1 MQRTFLFSLLAGAM
15 VLGACVPQEQAGQAD
30 FDAYC
35 AACHGVDARGNGPV
49 SVDLNLNAPDLTL
62 IAQRNGG
69 DFPFTQVM
77 STIDGYT
84 RADQHGSV
92 MPEFGPLL
100 DGPTVLVEYEGGIQ
114 TPTPEPLVSLAH
126 YLESIQR

>member
-1 MQRTFLFSLLAGAM
+1 MRRTHLFSLMAGAM

-30 FDAYC
+30 FDTYC
-35 AACHGVDARGNGPV
+35 AACHGADARGNGPV

-69 DFPFTQVM
+69 AFPFTRVM

-100 DGPTVLVEYEGGIQ
+100 EGPTVLVDYEGGIQ
-114 TPTPEPLVSLAH
+114 TPTPEPLVSLAR